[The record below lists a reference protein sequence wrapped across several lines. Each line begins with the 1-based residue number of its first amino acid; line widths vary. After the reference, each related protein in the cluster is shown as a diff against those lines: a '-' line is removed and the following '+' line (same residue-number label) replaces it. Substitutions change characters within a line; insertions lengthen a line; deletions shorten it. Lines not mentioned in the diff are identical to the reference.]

1 MVDNR
6 AQADPAGRGVAGYLE
21 ATKTGR
27 RQAVLVESLE
37 VAALLVAWRDAHR
50 AQGWSEE
57 APLFPAP
64 DRLRHALAQA
74 LQGVGLAAGNDRGL
88 HFSWHSCRHGG
99 ASRAFLLNR
108 PMSDILLRGRWKAE
122 SSGRHYVQAGRQML
136 IGSALPP
143 LITRI
148 AQRVGSLG
156 LAALLGPDLAD
167 RLDG

>member
-1 MVDNR
+1 MIDNR
-6 AQADPAGRGVAGYLE
+6 GQADPAGRRVAVYLE
-21 ATKTGR
+21 TTKTGR
-27 RQAVLVESLE
+27 RQAVIVESSE
-37 VAALLVAWRDAHR
+37 VAAILVAWRDAHR
-50 AQGWSEE
+50 AQGLSEE
-57 APLFPAP
+57 ALLFPAP
-64 DRLRHALAQA
+64 DQLRKALAQA
-74 LQGVGLAAGNDRGL
+74 LQGVGLAEGNDRGL

-99 ASRAFLLNR
+99 ASRAFLLNK

-156 LAALLGPDLAD
+156 LAALLGPDFAA